1 MSATIAEDI
10 RKFLQS
16 VMRLEKAS
24 QKPILELLEKH
35 FNNFKQ
41 ELAQMQHGDDVPVT
55 EELPS
60 SETKKGK
67 TSAKKRKRDL
77 RREKMIFHEL
87 LLPPVSRRKKG
98 ES

>member
-41 ELAQMQHGDDVPVT
+41 ELAQMQHGDTPVA
-55 EELPS
+55 EALPPP
-60 SETKKGK
+60 ETKKGK
-67 TSAKKRKRDL
+67 TPAKKRKQDL

>member
-1 MSATIAEDI
+1 MNATIAEDI

-16 VMRLEKAS
+16 VTRLEKAS
-24 QKPILELLEKH
+24 QKPILKLLEKH

-41 ELAQMQHGDDVPVT
+41 ELAQMQHGDVPVT

-67 TSAKKRKRDL
+67 TSAKKRRQDL